1 MKTQFLQTA
10 FILFLSV
17 LTIHHILG
25 QAELRINDADYFS
38 SACVQVLVFDDSY
51 FEGHQGGINIIH
63 HGNRIAANGDLRL
76 ETAPGQWEAYSQLD
90 DKIVDRS
97 GNTITVSLSYPN
109 EQAKSRSFN
118 PIEYPDL
125 ELKYTVRVI
134 AEGNAFRVIVDLEK
148 PLPKKWLGKA
158 GFNLELYPSDLF
170 GKSYRMDETL
180 GTFPLQ
186 LNGPFHKKDDDIYEV
201 SPLATGKKLILVP
214 ESEKQRMTIES
225 LAGSVELIDG
235 RSLHNNGWFIV
246 RTLVPKGAST
256 DAIEW
261 LITPNVIEDWKYG
274 PAIHINQVGYLP
286 SQNKTALIECD
297 IRDSIPAI
305 SGLIRVLPSGKNET
319 IISDTIIPW
328 GVYHHFRYFTF
339 DFTPV
344 SEPGIYY
351 ITSGDSRS
359 ENFRIGKEIY
369 DRHVW
374 QPTLEYFLP
383 VQMCHMRVNDRYKVW
398 HGLCHMDDARMAPVD
413 HVHFD
418 GYVQGNSTL
427 TDFHPLDPVPGLN
440 AGGWHDA
447 GDYDLRVESQGG
459 TVYALSLIYEAFR
472 PDYDITTVDQNK
484 HLVEMHQP
492 DGIPDILQQIEH
504 GTISIVNGYRSLGRL
519 YRGIICNDLR
529 QYVLL
534 GDGSVMTDNIVYS
547 EEKKEGIPDWFGQQN
562 DDRWVFTEINPRREL
577 QVCAYLAAASRTLEG
592 FNDTL
597 ARRSLEISLAL
608 WEKNS
613 KEEFAKEKIL
623 ALVELILST
632 GRQEYTDQLLA
643 MKSEVANLVPE
654 TGWAIA
660 RVLERINDPLFQRG
674 YMLSIQKY
682 YMDLQNM
689 TAENPFGVPY
699 KPRIWGSAW
708 GIEKFGVEQY
718 YLYTLLKIEDA
729 KKYMLN
735 ALNYVLGV
743 HPGEN
748 TTSFVSGV
756 GTKSA
761 TIAYGLNRDDWS
773 YIPGGVVSGT
783 AYIKPDF
790 PEFKEWPYFW
800 QQSEYVIGGAAS
812 NFMFLILGAREILV
826 E

>member
-38 SACVQVLVFDDSY
+38 SACVHVLVFGDSY

-97 GNTITVSLSYPN
+97 GNTITVNLSYPN

-125 ELKYTVRVI
+125 QLKYTVRVT
-134 AEGNAFRVIVDLEK
+134 AEGNAFRIIVDLEK

-158 GFNLELYPSDLF
+158 GFNLELYPGDLF
-170 GKSYRMDETL
+170 EKSYCMDGYT
-180 GTFPLQ
+180 GIFPRQ
-186 LNGPFHKKDDDIYEV
+186 LNGPFIKVADNAYDIV
-201 SPLATGKKLILVP
+201 PLATGKKLILVP
-214 ESEKQRMTIES
+214 ESDKQRMTIES
-225 LAGSVELIDG
+225 LAGPIELVDG
-235 RSLHNNGWFIV
+235 RAMHNNGWFIL
-246 RTLVPKGAST
+246 RSLVPKGVTTS
-256 DAIEW
+256 AIEW
-261 LITPNVIEDWKYG
+261 LITPHVMENWKYG
-274 PAIHINQVGYLP
+274 PVIHINQVGYLP
-286 SQNKTALIECD
+286 FQNKMTLIECD
-297 IRDSIPAI
+297 IRDSIPTT
-305 SGLIRVLPSGKNET
+305 SGLIQVLPSGEKVAVL
-319 IISDTIIPW
+319 SDTVIPR
-328 GVYHHFRYFTF
+328 GIYQHFRYYTF
-339 DFTPV
+339 DFTNV
-344 SEPGIYY
+344 IEPGIYY
-351 ITSGDSRS
+351 LTYGNNRS

-398 HGLCHMDDARMAPVD
+398 HGLCHMDDARMAPID

-418 GYVQGNSTL
+418 GYVQGSSTL
-427 TDFHPLDPVPGLN
+427 TNFNPLDPVPGLN

-459 TVYALSLIYEAFR
+459 TVYTLSLIYEAFR
-472 PDYDITTVDQNK
+472 PDYDITTVDQK
-484 HLVEMHQP
+484 AHLVEMHQP

-504 GTISIVNGYRSLGRL
+504 GTISIVNGYQSLGRL

-534 GDGSVMTDNIVYS
+534 GDGSVMTDNIIYN
-547 EEKKEGIPDWFGQQN
+547 EEKMEGIPDWFGQQN

-592 FNDTL
+592 YNDTL
-597 ARRSLEISLAL
+597 ARQSLEIAVVL

-623 ALVELILST
+623 ALVELILAT
-632 GRQEYTDQLLA
+632 GHQEYLDQLLT
-643 MKSEVANLVPE
+643 MKGEVAGLVPE
-654 TGWAIA
+654 TSWAIA
-660 RVLERINDPLFQRG
+660 RILDRIDDPLFQRG
-674 YMLSIQKY
+674 YMLAIQKY
-682 YMDLQNM
+682 YTDLQNV

-699 KPRIWGSAW
+699 IPRIWGSAW

-718 YLYTLLKIEDA
+718 YLYSLLKIEDA

-735 ALNYVLGV
+735 SLNYVLGM
-743 HPGEN
+743 HPAEN

-761 TIAYGLNRDDWS
+761 TVAYGLNRDDWS
-773 YIPGGVVSGT
+773 YIPGGVVSGA

-790 PEFKEWPYFW
+790 PEFKEWPYLW

-812 NFMFLILGAREILV
+812 NFMFLVLGARNILV
-826 E
+826 D